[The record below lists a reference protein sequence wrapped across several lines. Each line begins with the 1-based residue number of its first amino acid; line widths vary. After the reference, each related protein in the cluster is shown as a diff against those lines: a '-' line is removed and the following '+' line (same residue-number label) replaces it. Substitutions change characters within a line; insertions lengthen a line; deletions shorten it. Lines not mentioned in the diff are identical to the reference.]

1 MPPASDSNASYQ
13 VVRLERG
20 SHNGPEEGVCV
31 MELASMLAGEP
42 FSDQPE
48 CVCRVIGPV
57 LRAYND
63 LMDDG
68 HRQDL
73 YHYASLVVGSR
84 DSEEIEWRR
93 ADHCLGWADQRRR
106 ESGLLFRLLHRWGRA
121 LRADPRT
128 AYMRRLTPLFRH
140 ADDRRHAQV
149 LELVDELL
157 EIRSGGG
164 QLRPLLPQRPL
175 APTSYA

>member
-1 MPPASDSNASYQ
+1 MSSPSGSNVSYQ

-20 SHNGPEEGVCV
+20 SHNRPEDGVCV
-31 MELASMLAGEP
+31 MELASMLAGES

-63 LMDDG
+63 LMDDDR
-68 HRQDL
+68 RQDL
-73 YHYASLVVGSR
+73 FHYASLVVGSR

-93 ADHCLGWADQRRR
+93 ADHCLSWADQRRR
-106 ESGLLFRLLHRWGRA
+106 ECGPLFRLLHRWGRA
-121 LRADPRT
+121 LRDDPRSV
-128 AYMRRLTPLFRH
+128 YMHRLTPLFRN

>member
-1 MPPASDSNASYQ
+1 MPSGSNVSYQ
-13 VVRLERG
+13 TVRLERG
-20 SHNGPEEGVCV
+20 SHNGPEDGVCV
-31 MELASMLAGEP
+31 MELASMIAGEP

-48 CVCRVIGPV
+48 CVCRVIAPV

-68 HRQDL
+68 RRQDL

-84 DSEEIEWRR
+84 DTEEIEWRR
-93 ADHCLGWADQRRR
+93 ADHCLRWVQQRRR
-106 ESGLLFRLLHRWGRA
+106 EAGWLFRLLHPRGQT
-121 LRADPRT
+121 LRDDPRT
-128 AYMRRLTPLFRH
+128 TYMRRLTPLLRH
-140 ADDRRHAQV
+140 SDDRRHAQI

-164 QLRPLLPQRPL
+164 RRRPLLPQRPL
-175 APTSYA
+175 APTSCV